1 MATTQDFKDYYAI
14 LGVDKTASQ
23 DAIKKAYRKLA
34 RKHHPDLNPDD
45 KTAEAKFKEI
55 NEAYEV
61 LSDEENRK
69 KYDQYGQYWKYAQEG
84 MPPPGTRPPQGQTT
98 DFGQDFGQ
106 YTNFNDFIDELLHR
120 YGQGDRQGRRVY
132 RYYTTDGYP
141 EEADEFDDGYRSVY
155 HSYAP
160 HPDTE
165 AAIVLTMAEAFQ
177 GVVKQLQLE
186 GEKPFKVRVPAGAK
200 PGSRIRI
207 KGKGRMN
214 PFTKAHGDLYVT
226 IDLAPHPFFK
236 LDDNNNITCEVNLT
250 PDEAVLGTEL
260 QVPTPDGPVTMKIPA
275 GVKSGQVLRLRGKGW
290 KLPKGQRTDQLVK
303 LNIVAPKATDLSEIE
318 RTSYE
323 TIRANRTFNP
333 HANLEDITL

>member
-1 MATTQDFKDYYAI
+1 MAATQDFKDYYAL
-14 LGVDKTASQ
+14 LGIDKSASQ
-23 DAIKKAYRKLA
+23 AEIKKAYRKLA

-45 KTAEAKFKEI
+45 KQAENRFKDI

-84 MPPPGTRPPQGQTT
+84 TPPPGTHVPQEEAE
-98 DFGQDFGQ
+98 FGQ
-106 YTNFNDFIDELLHR
+106 YSDFNDFINELLHR

-132 RYYTTDGYP
+132 RYYTSDGYP
-141 EEADEFDDGYRSVY
+141 EETDEFDEGYRSPF

-177 GVVKQLQLE
+177 GVVKQLHLE
-186 GEKPFKVRVPAGAK
+186 GEKPFKVRVPTGAK
-200 PGSRIRI
+200 PGSRIKI

-214 PFTKAHGDLYVT
+214 PFTKEHGDLYVT
-226 IDLAPHPFFK
+226 IDIAPHPFFK
-236 LDDNNNITCEVNLT
+236 LDDNTNITCEINLA

-260 QVPTPDGPVTMKIPA
+260 QVPTPDGSVTMRIPF

-303 LNIVAPKATDLSEIE
+303 LTIVAPKENDLSEIE

-323 TIRANRTFNP
+323 TIRNHRTFNP